1 MFFLRVFIALCCLQI
16 DLLLRS
22 YRVLPSV
29 CTVAIVGH
37 IADGYGVALGGE
49 DAWVGVVVITV
60 ICCIQALAIDSFC
73 CYGESAVAADFQ
85 CTVNVDGLI
94 PILAGDGVGAGDG
107 KIEISTSGINEIP
120 IISNCS

>member
-16 DLLLRS
+16 DLWLRS
-22 YRVLPSV
+22 YRVRPSV
-29 CTVAIVGH
+29 CAVAIFGLC
-37 IADGYGVALGGE
+37 ATSYCVAVCGE
-49 DAWVGVVVITV
+49 DTWVGVVITV
-60 ICCIQALAIDSFC
+60 ICCIQALAIDICC

-85 CTVNVDGLI
+85 CTVNVYGLI